1 MKAYWFAPIMASFIA
16 APVPMYAEQ
25 AIDAVSSGLQNHTSQ
40 IVSSSAWEYP
50 IIHFRNGTYRIM
62 MDPAV
67 STIKVGPKL
76 GKVERNISSFDQVDD
91 DNSLIDTSYK
101 NGDSNMLS
109 VDTPI
114 YKFRNRSTRDCI
126 IVSHKNKYYKA
137 IRKVDT
143 SANRASS
150 SSLQ

>member
-1 MKAYWFAPIMASFIA
+1 MKAYLFAPIIASLVA
-16 APVPMYAEQ
+16 GPATSYAEDV
-25 AIDAVSSGLQNHTSQ
+25 IDAVNPSAQDNTSQ
-40 IVSSSAWEYP
+40 IVSSSSWEYP
-50 IIHFRNGTYRIM
+50 IVHFRNSTYRIM

-67 STIKVGPKL
+67 NTVKVGPKL
-76 GKVERNISSFDQVDD
+76 GKIERNISSFDGVDD

-101 NGDSNMLS
+101 NGDSNVLN

-137 IRKVDT
+137 IRKVDP
-143 SANRASS
+143 SASKS